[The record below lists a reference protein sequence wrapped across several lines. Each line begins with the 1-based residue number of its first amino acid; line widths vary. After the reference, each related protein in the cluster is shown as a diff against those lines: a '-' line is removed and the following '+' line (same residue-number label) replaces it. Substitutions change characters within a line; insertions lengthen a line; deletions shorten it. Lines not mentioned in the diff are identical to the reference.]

1 METTDRTQCNWKDG
15 LRAMSKKRKAR
26 KIRWSDEQMR
36 QIMELRRSSGSAK
49 HRNKK
54 KYSRRTKFNRGEND

>member
-1 METTDRTQCNWKDG
+1 MG
-15 LRAMSKKRKAR
+15 KKKGRRVKPV
-26 KIRWSDEQMR
+26 WSNEQMR